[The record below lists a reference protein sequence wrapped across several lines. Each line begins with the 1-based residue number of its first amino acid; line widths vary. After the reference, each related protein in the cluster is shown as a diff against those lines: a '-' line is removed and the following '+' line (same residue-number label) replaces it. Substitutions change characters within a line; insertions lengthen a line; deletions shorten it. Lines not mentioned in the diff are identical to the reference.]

1 MKLNIYKFTS
11 HPQYKPNS
19 EIIIVHTCE
28 SKAIEMAENI
38 ANCALSI
45 EKIGSSDEY
54 EHPCVLK
61 NTF

>member
-1 MKLNIYKFTS
+1 MELNIYKCTS

-19 EIIIVHTCE
+19 EIIIAHTCDT
-28 SKAIEMAENI
+28 KAIEMAENI
-38 ANCALSI
+38 TNCALSI

-54 EHPCVLK
+54 EHPFVIK

>member
-19 EIIIVHTCE
+19 EIIIAHTCE
-28 SKAIEMAENI
+28 SKAIEMAETI
-38 ANCALSI
+38 TKCALNI
-45 EKIGSSDEY
+45 EQIGSSNEY
-54 EHPCVLK
+54 EHPFVIK